1 MSSFSKYASAKS
13 IRMCVCCRGRF
24 AQAELYRFLAESIND
39 TKKIIK
45 PYTPQSYATKKDDTN
60 EKGKKGEKK
69 GKSFYFCKKCL
80 QECLADEKQLKK
92 GFAKAIR
99 ALPQN
104 LGEIQEIAQEWLSK

>member
-1 MSSFSKYASAKS
+1 M
-13 IRMCVCCRGRF
+13 V
-24 AQAELYRFLAESIND
+24 ESTN
-39 TKKIIK
+39 TQKIIK
-45 PYTPQSYATKKDDTN
+45 PYTPQSYMTEKDNTDK
-60 EKGKKGEKK
+60 KGKKGEKGEKK

-104 LGEIQEIAQEWLSK
+104 LGEIQEIAQEWLK

>member
-1 MSSFSKYASAKS
+1 MVKT
-13 IRMCVCCRGRF
+13 
-24 AQAELYRFLAESIND
+24 IND
-39 TKKIIK
+39 TQKIIK
-45 PYTPQSYATKKDDTN
+45 PYTPQSYAIKNDETN
-60 EKGKKGEKK
+60 KKGKKGEKR